1 MTRRSICLWDVP
13 VVSDVRRF
21 RSEEAR
27 REELSKETRAER
39 AHRKAQIKRNSL
51 QPFYIRFLPA
61 EFIRMRPPPGR
72 DGLGRELEPLRS
84 HLRVT

>member
-1 MTRRSICLWDVP
+1 MPLKPKLAATWNVEMTYHSIYLCDVP

-39 AHRKAQIKRNSL
+39 AHRKAQIKRDSL
-51 QPFYIRFLPA
+51 APF
-61 EFIRMRPPPGR
+61 
-72 DGLGRELEPLRS
+72 
-84 HLRVT
+84 